1 MCRTLVFE
9 WKKRYSG
16 GRISLNDDERTGR
29 PVTKKLLAAVDQVR
43 DLVDQDR
50 RYTLRE
56 FSSLTDM
63 SV

>member
-1 MCRTLVFE
+1 VCRTLVFE
-9 WKKRYSG
+9 WQKRYSG

-29 PVTKKLLAAVDQVR
+29 PVTKKSLAAVDQVR